1 MPVLDNARHEA
12 FAHGLARGLSA
23 SEAYINAGYRDSR
36 SSASRLSTNVNI
48 AARVAELQDLAA
60 QGVVVDKQWVLAK
73 LTENVERSMQA
84 TPVMQGGKPTGEF
97 RYDGAVANKA
107 LELLGKEIGMFV
119 ERNESVNTNY
129 NISDQPQSPDEWEA
143 EHTTH

>member
-1 MPVLDNARHEA
+1 MPILPNARHEA

-23 SEAYINAGYRDSR
+23 TEAYVNAGYKDSR
-36 SSASRLSTNVNI
+36 SSASRLSTNANI
-48 AARVAELQDLAA
+48 VARVAELQQMAA
-60 QGVVVDKQWVLAK
+60 QGVVIDRQWVIAR
-73 LTENVERSMQA
+73 LTENVERAMQIQQ
-84 TPVMQGGKPTGEF
+84 VMQGGKPTGEY

-119 ERNESVNTNY
+119 ERSENVNTNY
-129 NISDQPQSPDEWEA
+129 NISDEPLTADEWEA